1 MWECSCRLLCYFNKL
16 DGRIQFKSSS
26 FPCRDGTRNSSS
38 LDPRGPGLFF
48 TPRSPRNVNLPFL
61 DSSIPREIFSRTS
74 KIKDTFFSTFH
85 MKLWLL
91 TAISKKELTSVGS
104 SNEVLQIIVLY
115 CNYNLNMILQ
125 VLQWNLTWNV
135 ILI

>member
-1 MWECSCRLLCYFNKL
+1 MR
-16 DGRIQFKSSS
+16 
-26 FPCRDGTRNSSS
+26 
-38 LDPRGPGLFF
+38 
-48 TPRSPRNVNLPFL
+48 V
-61 DSSIPREIFSRTS
+61 REIRVNQ
-74 KIKDTFFSTFH
+74 IRVNQGLGVFH